1 MRSSW
6 LLLTVL
12 QLRFILFLC
21 ISVFGLC
28 QAAAQTVRTI
38 STLSDDLQEN
48 SGMVH
53 YGGGV
58 LYFVNDGG
66 NAPKLHRYDTASNSY
81 NVYDILNASNVDW
94 EDLTK
99 DDVGDLYIG
108 DFGNNANKRKDLNIY
123 KSVNPENV
131 FTNQLMVDTISF
143 TFSNQVA
150 FPPAANDLNF
160 DCEAM
165 AWYQDSLYLFSKN
178 RTNPYDGW
186 CYMYVLPDQPGSYV
200 ARLKDSIQFTATAK
214 EFGWITAADIYK
226 DTLALLTSGKVH
238 LTKIN
243 GSSSL
248 LRGEW
253 VTHSVGFSQKEA
265 LAFANGQDMFISDEY
280 QIIGNNLYLLDTR
293 RRGASVDVIST
304 HKFEVSQ
311 TSSSLRIR
319 LKKRRNAKVVVFSV
333 MGPEMLAITFSEKL
347 SIGQED
353 LPVGT
358 YIIQLVI
365 EGKSYDFKWAKTE

>member
-1 MRSSW
+1 M
-6 LLLTVL
+6 L

-21 ISVFGLC
+21 ISVFGLY

-38 STLSDDLQEN
+38 STLTDDLQEN

-81 NVYDILNASNVDW
+81 NVCDILNASNVDW

-243 GSSSL
+243 GSSSM

-253 VTHSVGFSQKEA
+253 VTHSVGFSQKES
-265 LAFANGQDMFISDEY
+265 LAFANGQDIFISDEY

>member
-21 ISVFGLC
+21 ISVFGLY

-38 STLSDDLQEN
+38 STLTDDLQEN

-53 YGGGV
+53 YGGAV
-58 LYFVNDGG
+58 LYFINDGG

-108 DFGNNANKRKDLNIY
+108 DFGNNPNKRKDLKIY

-186 CYMYVLPDQPGSYV
+186 CYMYVLPDEPGNYV

-248 LRGEW
+248 LRGDW